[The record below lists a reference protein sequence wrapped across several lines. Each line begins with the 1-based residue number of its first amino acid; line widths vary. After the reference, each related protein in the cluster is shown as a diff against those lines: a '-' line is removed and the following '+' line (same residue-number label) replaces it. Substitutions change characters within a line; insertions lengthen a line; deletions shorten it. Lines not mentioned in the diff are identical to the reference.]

1 MISKDTVKRFCEMIE
16 SGKEYNIVLTQ
27 RRINHDANWLL
38 MAYCDITTKAMAQA
52 STSDNPLKFVILT
65 TEDGK
70 AHSESMREKLIQMLT
85 YAQLA
90 DKVSIEVVT
99 PKTAND

>member
-1 MISKDTVKRFCEMIE
+1 MISKGTVKRFCEMIE
-16 SGKEYNIVLTQ
+16 SGKEYNIVLTR
-27 RRINHDANWLL
+27 RRINHEANWLL
-38 MAYCDITTKAMAQA
+38 LAYYDIATKVIAQA

>member
-1 MISKDTVKRFCEMIE
+1 MIE